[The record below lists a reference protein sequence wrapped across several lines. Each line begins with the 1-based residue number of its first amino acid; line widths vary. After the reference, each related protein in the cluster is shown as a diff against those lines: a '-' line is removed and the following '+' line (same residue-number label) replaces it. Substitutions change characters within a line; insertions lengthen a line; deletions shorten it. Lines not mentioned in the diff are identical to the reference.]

1 MTIRIK
7 FTISEGGRFG
17 SSTGKVVRKG
27 NSINIELD
35 TLNRVHIQDEVD
47 NRDVENFRNQLG
59 VLSETK
65 EIKKLEIVLSN
76 EIETR
81 KVYGLLHL
89 KHKLKEGG
97 EPWDF
102 IINRINYDKNNANA
116 RLKLDDVTDILTL
129 NIAEFSNNLD
139 NVDISNLSFTNG
151 ISPVLTSFNGDFK
164 NNRSELYKLE
174 DLLVNLRKS
183 LHFT

>member
-7 FTISEGGRFG
+7 FTISEGGRFR

-47 NRDVENFRNQLG
+47 NRDVENFRNHLG

-65 EIKKLEIVLSN
+65 EKKKQEIVLSN

-97 EPWDF
+97 EP
-102 IINRINYDKNNANA
+102 
-116 RLKLDDVTDILTL
+116 
-129 NIAEFSNNLD
+129 
-139 NVDISNLSFTNG
+139 
-151 ISPVLTSFNGDFK
+151 
-164 NNRSELYKLE
+164 
-174 DLLVNLRKS
+174 
-183 LHFT
+183 